1 MTRSTSRP
9 TYRIALATLSIAAAL
24 GASLATGTS
33 AQAYDGIDARQA
45 SEARRI
51 EEGRRS
57 GELSW
62 REHRALKAQQA
73 RIAADERRA
82 RADGVVTPE
91 ERHRLN
97 RELNQASHDVY
108 RLKHNGEVSR
118 RYWWNRWW

>member
-1 MTRSTSRP
+1 MTRSTN
-9 TYRIALATLSIAAAL
+9 RIALAAVAIAATL
-24 GASLATGTS
+24 GTAAT
-33 AQAYDGIDARQA
+33 AHAYDSIDARQA

-51 EEGRRS
+51 EQGRRS

-62 REHRALKAQQA
+62 REYRALKSQQS

-97 RELNQASHDVY
+97 RELDQASHDIY

-118 RYWWNRWW
+118 RYWWNRWY

>member
-1 MTRSTSRP
+1 MTRT
-9 TYRIALATLSIAAAL
+9 THRIALATLAVATTI
-24 GASLATGTS
+24 GASLAT
-33 AQAYDGIDARQA
+33 AQAYDSIDARQA

-57 GELSW
+57 GQLSW
-62 REHRALKAQQA
+62 REYRALKAQQA

-82 RADGVVTPE
+82 RADGYVSPE

-97 RELNQASHDVY
+97 RELDQASHDIY
-108 RLKHNGEVSR
+108 RLKHNQEVSR